1 MVTIHGSILNTFA
14 SQVIIEHSY
23 IGAGQ
28 IMKVID
34 PPKSLQNLNQC
45 PKMLYG
51 SFRTVFSLISP
62 PNDKINERIRFR
74 AIFQENV
81 Q

>member
-14 SQVIIEHSY
+14 SQVIIKHSY
-23 IGAGQ
+23 IGTGQ
-28 IMKVID
+28 IMKIID
-34 PPKSLQNLNQC
+34 PPKILQNLNQC
-45 PKMLYG
+45 PIMLYG
-51 SFRTVFSLISP
+51 SFRTVFPLISP
-62 PNDKINERIRFR
+62 PNYKINERIRFR